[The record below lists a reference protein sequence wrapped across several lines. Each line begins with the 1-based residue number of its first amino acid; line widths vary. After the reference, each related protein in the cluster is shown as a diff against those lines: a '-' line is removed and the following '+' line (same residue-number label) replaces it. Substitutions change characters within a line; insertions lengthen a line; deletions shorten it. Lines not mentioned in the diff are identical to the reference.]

1 MKMPNQTTT
10 RRDPELTQR
19 GVEGGCWG
27 PPMPPTLLNVNV
39 EIALEFMHS
48 LTHSGIHSGI
58 R

>member
-1 MKMPNQTTT
+1 MKMPNQITT
-10 RRDPELTQR
+10 RRDPELAQT
-19 GVEGGCWG
+19 EGGGRWIG
-27 PPMPPTLLNVNV
+27 PPTLLNVNV